1 MASPAPAEHPRDVL
15 LVPGFLDVGGSLE
28 PLAHRL
34 EHAGHRVH
42 RANLGRNIDCTEQM
56 TQRLEARV
64 ADVADTVGS
73 PCSFWSVIRG
83 AACWPRWRRCV
94 TRSGSRPLIAV
105 GSPLASPHDITI
117 VLRLVKLGLR
127 RLSRLGVPGL
137 LDDCL
142 FGSCCDRFYRDLAS
156 PPPAGVE
163 LISIGSPSDG
173 MVASSATRDPDARDP
188 SPWRRHTPGSSSVL
202 QASRPSRTCWRRSP
216 RRWLPSSSARTAR
229 WRAAPPARREA
240 RRRDATRPEPWA
252 HRRGSP
258 RRCCPCWTDT

>member
-1 MASPAPAEHPRDVL
+1 MLEQLRDVVSYLDVPHSLTVPIWREGRVLGEALASRRMASPAPAEHPRDVL
-15 LVPGFLDVGGSLE
+15 LVPGFLDDGGSLE

-73 PCSFWSVIRG
+73 PLVLVGHSRG
-83 AACWPRWRRCV
+83 GMLAKVAAVRHPERIAAV
-94 TRSGSRPLIAV
+94 IAV

-173 MVASSATRDPDARDP
+173 MVASSATRDPDARFVTVEA
-188 SPWRRHTPGSSSVL
+188 SHTGLVL
-202 QASRPSRTCWRRSP
+202 GPAGIEAIEDV
-216 RRWLPSSSARTAR
+216 L
-229 WRAAPPARREA
+229 AALAPAMAAELVR
-240 RRRDATRPEPWA
+240 
-252 HRRGSP
+252 
-258 RRCCPCWTDT
+258 